1 MHIDSF
7 ILPFSNLI
15 PIIKIALYRSI
26 KFPSGTDTPSLTT
39 GKQKFKSKLKL
50 TLKFNLRSVKV
61 GGRRT
66 ERVEY

>member
-39 GKQKFKSKLKL
+39 GKQKFKSKL
-50 TLKFNLRSVKV
+50 LKFNLRSVKV